1 MKNANDSRD
10 DPVARIKTELERI
23 AHSVSL
29 IGTRR
34 GRYVFCQCAC
44 LADFASVFCG
54 RMNVSFKQKG
64 EFVTRSIADEIVV
77 VPVRGQVGDLDAI
90 YNLNEVGAFIWE
102 QCDGWKSG
110 NQIVDAVCGEFEVAR
125 EQAEKETSEFI
136 AALEAAG
143 MIERSV
149 PKA

>member
-1 MKNANDSRD
+1 MNRV
-10 DPVARIKTELERI
+10 VA
-23 AHSVSL
+23 
-29 IGTRR
+29 
-34 GRYVFCQCAC
+34 
-44 LADFASVFCG
+44 
-54 RMNVSFKQKG
+54 VSFRKKG

-102 QCDGWKSG
+102 QIDGRKSVT
-110 NQIVDAVCGEFEVAR
+110 QVVEAVRAEFEVAL

-143 MIERSV
+143 MIEPSD
-149 PKA
+149 PEA

>member
-1 MKNANDSRD
+1 MNRV
-10 DPVARIKTELERI
+10 VA
-23 AHSVSL
+23 
-29 IGTRR
+29 
-34 GRYVFCQCAC
+34 
-44 LADFASVFCG
+44 
-54 RMNVSFKQKG
+54 VSFRKKG

-102 QCDGWKSG
+102 QIDGRKSVT
-110 NQIVDAVCGEFEVAR
+110 QVVEAVHGEFEVAL

-143 MIERSV
+143 MIEPSD
-149 PKA
+149 PEA